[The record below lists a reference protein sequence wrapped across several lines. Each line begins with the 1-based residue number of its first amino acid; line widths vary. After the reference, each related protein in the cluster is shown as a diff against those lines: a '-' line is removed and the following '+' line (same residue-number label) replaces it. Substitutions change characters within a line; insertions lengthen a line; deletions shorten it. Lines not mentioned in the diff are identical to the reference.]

1 MQLTLGQLASLV
13 KGTVVGDNEHPISG
27 VSRIQNAEIGT
38 ITFLSNPAYNKYL
51 DTTKADAIIVN
62 KASILKNG
70 KMGIIV
76 ANPQLAFSK
85 TLKLFYPKVKHE
97 SRIDKTAIISNLANI
112 GKNVF
117 IGSNVSIA
125 NGVTIGDDTVI
136 RANTVIGENSSIGRS
151 CELHSN
157 VSIYHDIIIGD
168 NTTIHSG
175 TSIGV
180 DGFGYVTDNNIHK
193 KIPQVGNVVIEQG
206 VEIGSNCSIDRATIG
221 STVIGEMTKI
231 DNLVHIAHNVKIGK
245 GCLLTA
251 GFAVAG
257 SSEIGDYCTFAGQVG
272 VAPHLKIG
280 NYSTFASKS
289 GVTKS
294 LKGEKVYAGFP
305 ARDIKEHNQK
315 EAMINQISRL
325 KKKLD
330 RLIQSKVDN

>member
-125 NGVTIGDDTVI
+125 DGVTI
-136 RANTVIGENSSIGRS
+136 
-151 CELHSN
+151 
-157 VSIYHDIIIGD
+157 
-168 NTTIHSG
+168 
-175 TSIGV
+175 
-180 DGFGYVTDNNIHK
+180 
-193 KIPQVGNVVIEQG
+193 
-206 VEIGSNCSIDRATIG
+206 
-221 STVIGEMTKI
+221 
-231 DNLVHIAHNVKIGK
+231 
-245 GCLLTA
+245 
-251 GFAVAG
+251 
-257 SSEIGDYCTFAGQVG
+257 
-272 VAPHLKIG
+272 
-280 NYSTFASKS
+280 
-289 GVTKS
+289 
-294 LKGEKVYAGFP
+294 
-305 ARDIKEHNQK
+305 
-315 EAMINQISRL
+315 
-325 KKKLD
+325 LD
-330 RLIQSKVDN
+330 RWLFRRVRT